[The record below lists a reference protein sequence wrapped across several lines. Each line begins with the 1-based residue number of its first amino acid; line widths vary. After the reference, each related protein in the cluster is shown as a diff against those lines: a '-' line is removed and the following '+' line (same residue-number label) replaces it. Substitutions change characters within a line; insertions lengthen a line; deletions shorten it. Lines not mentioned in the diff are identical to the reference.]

1 MLPLLI
7 LLLTKP
13 ELGDKIP
20 VRIDV
25 DFFKIIEQALS
36 ATYHFKKTA
45 TRVIVVGVYLKM
57 RVEVV
62 DSFSK
67 QSYLNFNRTG
77 VVFTFFVLIDYC
89 LFIHFIILLV

>member
-45 TRVIVVGVYLKM
+45 TRVIVVGVYRKM

-62 DSFSK
+62 DSFGK
-67 QSYLNFNRTG
+67 QSYLNCIQLSEK
-77 VVFTFFVLIDYC
+77 V
-89 LFIHFIILLV
+89 II